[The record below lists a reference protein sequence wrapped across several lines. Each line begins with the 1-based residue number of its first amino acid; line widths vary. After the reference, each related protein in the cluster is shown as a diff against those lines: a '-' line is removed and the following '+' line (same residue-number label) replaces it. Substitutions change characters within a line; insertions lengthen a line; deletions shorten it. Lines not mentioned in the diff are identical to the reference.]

1 MIQLLILF
9 LIQKKLGVKKF
20 EQFQYTNQQ
29 DTEIWYYIGRSRIV
43 KVYPDPEIEGY
54 TREGYSNVS
63 INWLLDD
70 RCKIIKKE
78 V

>member
-1 MIQLLILF
+1 MVQLLILF

-20 EQFQYTNQQ
+20 EHFQYTNQQ
-29 DTEIWYYIGRSRIV
+29 DTDIWYYIGRSRIV
-43 KVYPDPEIEGY
+43 KVYPDPEIEGH

>member
-1 MIQLLILF
+1 MLQVFILF

-20 EQFQYTNQQ
+20 EQFQYTNQ
-29 DTEIWYYIGRSRIV
+29 TETDIWYYIGRSRII
-43 KVYPDPEIEGY
+43 KVYLDDEGN
-54 TREGYSNVS
+54 TREAHSNVS
-63 INWLLDD
+63 LNWLLDD

>member
-20 EQFQYTNQQ
+20 EQFQYTNQ
-29 DTEIWYYIGRSRIV
+29 TEPDVWYYIGQTRII
-43 KVYPDPEIEGY
+43 KVYSDDEGN
-54 TREGYSNVS
+54 TREAHSNVS
-63 INWLLDD
+63 LNWLLDD

>member
-1 MIQLLILF
+1 MIQVFILF

-20 EQFQYTNQQ
+20 EQFQYTNQ
-29 DTEIWYYIGRSRIV
+29 TETDIWYYIGRSRII
-43 KVYPDPEIEGY
+43 KVYLDDEGN
-54 TREGYSNVS
+54 TREAHSNVS
-63 INWLLDD
+63 LNWLLDD